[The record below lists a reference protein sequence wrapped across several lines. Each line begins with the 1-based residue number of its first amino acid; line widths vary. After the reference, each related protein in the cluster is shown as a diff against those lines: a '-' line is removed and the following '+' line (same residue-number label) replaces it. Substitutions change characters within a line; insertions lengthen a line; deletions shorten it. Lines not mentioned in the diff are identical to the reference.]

1 MMKRRTIAAVA
12 LAGSMAF
19 ALSSCGGGDKNAEP
33 PVSDSPAPQA
43 DETEQP
49 AEEGSLPAGNVG
61 EEITEQ
67 PDSLAAGQVSGEKE
81 AE

>member
-43 DETEQP
+43 DEPEHS
-49 AEEGSLPAGNVG
+49 AEEGTLPAGNDG

-67 PDSLAAGQVSGEKE
+67 PESLPAVQASEEEK